1 VRSTTLV
8 TKSEHI
14 ARLSTPKTYKKPNAQ
29 FVEADFRGLISTDFR
44 PAEQTFNG
52 ARPQTVKEF
61 PVPWCLYSTVK
72 TTALKGMEETQHSQ
86 LAVEKDSERER
97 EKRYAI
103 ESMEQLAAFN
113 ARHGELKGRVGF
125 PRIQL
130 EQLKRAAKQ

>member
-1 VRSTTLV
+1 MRTTTLV
-8 TKSEHI
+8 TGSERI
-14 ARLSTPKTYKKPNAQ
+14 ARLSTPKTYKQPNEQ
-29 FVEADFRGLISTDFR
+29 FVQLDFRGLISTDFR

-52 ARPQTVKEF
+52 ARPHTVKEF
-61 PVPWCLYSTVK
+61 PVPWSLYSTVK
-72 TTALKGMEETQHSQ
+72 TTALKGVEETQQSQ
-86 LAVEKDSERER
+86 TAVERDNER

-130 EQLKRAAKQ
+130 EQLKQAAKQ